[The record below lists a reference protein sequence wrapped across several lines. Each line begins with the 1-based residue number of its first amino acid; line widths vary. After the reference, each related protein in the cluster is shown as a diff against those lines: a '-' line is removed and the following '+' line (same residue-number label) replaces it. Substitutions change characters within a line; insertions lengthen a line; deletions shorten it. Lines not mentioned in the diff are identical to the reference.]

1 LVFSGFVEADFEAYQ
16 PARAGSNAYTLP
28 RLKAQERCVSA
39 ARGLAEVA
47 RASGVGLELRASDA
61 APSLWNKH
69 RVTAQWVFLWRDA
82 AARQALQSLLQQG
95 RSLGETLTDPTP
107 FYRHAFLAL
116 YLDTEAVE
124 VTVRVHGDAWA
135 DVRNLRALVTQEG
148 PATALLASLAALGSD
163 VTVGVTGGPSW
174 PATGLDLASLRA
186 SVEAL
191 SAPDAW
197 WHVTARIP
205 RAESLALGA
214 APAARLSDDF
224 AQLLPVFLA
233 VAWRPDNDHVALADD
248 LAAADARRA
257 AHTADL
263 AAEESAWRVQHE
275 AEIARARS
283 EAETRAQ
290 DRAAALA
297 PARPEAV
304 HAAVS
309 AVVAQAAQSAPSAPS
324 TQGAPKRPSGPPGGA
339 AGPRRNDRPSRDGGP
354 RQPPQRAPATPKAP
368 ASAASAPVARA
379 QPVAAGGPVGVAL
392 GARVKVLA
400 GPFAGRTGV
409 VTEIDP
415 RGVRVNFG
423 MLGARIERAAL
434 EPLA

>member
-1 LVFSGFVEADFEAYQ
+1 MFSGFVEADFDAFL

-47 RASGVGLELRASDA
+47 HASGVGLELRASDA

-82 AARQALQSLLQQG
+82 AARQALQALLQQG

-116 YLDTEAVE
+116 YLDVDAVE

-148 PATALLASLAALGSD
+148 PAAALLAALTAAGPGVS
-163 VTVGVTGGPSW
+163 VGVTAGPSW
-174 PATGLDLASLRA
+174 AAADLDLPSLRA

-191 SAPDAW
+191 TAPDTW

-205 RAESLALGA
+205 RAEALALGEA
-214 APAARLSDDF
+214 LGPRLSEDF
-224 AQLLPVFLA
+224 ARLLPVFLG
-233 VAWRPDNDHVALADD
+233 VAWRPDNDHVSLGAD
-248 LAAADARRA
+248 LAAAEATRA
-257 AHTADL
+257 AHEAAL
-263 AAEESAWRVQHE
+263 AAEESAWKVQHE
-275 AEIARARS
+275 AAIARART
-283 EAETRAQ
+283 EAETRTH
-290 DRAAALA
+290 DRVAAMA

-304 HAAVS
+304 QAAVGATVAALS
-309 AVVAQAAQSAPSAPS
+309 AETGRPAERHPARRPDRPNPGSGGSGSRPARGAPSPSQRAPGPNPPSAPRVAQA
-324 TQGAPKRPSGPPGGA
+324 PKPTP
-339 AGPRRNDRPSRDGGP
+339 
-354 RQPPQRAPATPKAP
+354 APAVP
-368 ASAASAPVARA
+368 
-379 QPVAAGGPVGVAL
+379 GGVAL
-392 GARVKVLA
+392 GTRVKVLA

-423 MLGARIERAAL
+423 MLGARVERAEV
-434 EPLA
+434 EPVA